1 MNTERNSIYA
11 TLLSGGLLLT
21 TVFTPGGG
29 YYIQKMLGGGVTV
42 IPLDNGQRQTTIIP
56 KGRGN
61 AVVIDENQSGSADY
75 YKTIGDDE
83 EEKRAP
89 FMLPYTYCDSP
100 VGGHCR

>member
-29 YYIQKMLGGGVTV
+29 YYIDKLFGGGAVV

-61 AVVIDENQSGSADY
+61 AVVLDENQPGSADY
-75 YKTIGDDE
+75 YKTIGDE
-83 EEKRAP
+83 EERHTP
-89 FMLPYTYCDSP
+89 YMTPYTYCDSP
-100 VGGHCR
+100 IGGHCR